1 MRANSCLLGRAHCNR
16 LRNSRK
22 GELREATE
30 PASPSSLEVLLCVQ
44 LSGFRQ
50 CLLVSL
56 EVLTYM
62 LSGNH
67 ECNALLFSRN
77 VEGISDAYRIDIE
90 ADGSTIEI
98 PTKSVDSHNAL
109 SAEPCKN

>member
-1 MRANSCLLGRAHCNR
+1 LG
-16 LRNSRK
+16 
-22 GELREATE
+22 
-30 PASPSSLEVLLCVQ
+30 
-44 LSGFRQ
+44 GFRQ

-56 EVLTYM
+56 EVLIYK

-67 ECNALLFSRN
+67 ECNALLFCRN

-98 PTKSVDSHNAL
+98 YKAKLP
-109 SAEPCKN
+109 KNPILICH